1 MQKVAEAVEKT
12 VTAAEKNK
20 RSVGKNGRKNTKR
33 TMKHRNKGE
42 CKAGTHQMDAPC
54 FNTAW
59 HGWCLEVDADEGTEF
74 TLSIAK
80 NELNLDG
87 VIEWIRRH
95 AKGEG

>member
-1 MQKVAEAVEKT
+1 
-12 VTAAEKNK
+12 
-20 RSVGKNGRKNTKR
+20 
-33 TMKHRNKGE
+33 MKHRNKGE

-59 HGWCLEVDADEGTEF
+59 HGWCLEVDADEGMEF

-87 VIEWIRRH
+87 MMEWIRRH
-95 AKGEG
+95 AKMVV

>member
-1 MQKVAEAVEKT
+1 MKDSEHPPNAPGQNEATSGVGDFSQASFLYKKT
-12 VTAAEKNK
+12 RACTLRAWMHPNFM
-20 RSVGKNGRKNTKR
+20 RG
-33 TMKHRNKGE
+33 
-42 CKAGTHQMDAPC
+42 
-54 FNTAW
+54 W
-59 HGWCLEVDADEGTEF
+59 HGWSLEVDADEGTEF